1 MRVLDTKS
9 GIKIRKRSP
18 FQKLKEKYKELN
30 LYQFP
35 KNLWI
40 IIILNILIDIFCI
53 ILLIF
58 HSVLNLTNSIIL
70 LVISLTSLF
79 AILIINF
86 LHFIFPLKF
95 PIKVEIKMPSKSN
108 LENKEIEYSSE
119 DDINLEIPLVPEAPK
134 KKEKI
139 SLDSPN
145 LTPDVLERIKK
156 IESPEMKVVL
166 VNCER
171 CKAIIPVP
179 IPRKSVLESELPVV
193 PISFV
198 HKNLQNTDQHCI
210 TIHVDHDFDVRRQ
223 RISDVVLSIK

>member
-1 MRVLDTKS
+1 VRVLDTKS

-18 FQKLKEKYKELN
+18 FQKLKEKYKEPN

-40 IIILNILIDIFCI
+40 VIILNILIDIFCI

-58 HSVLNLTNSIIL
+58 QSVLNLTNSIIL

-108 LENKEIEYSSE
+108 LKNKEIEYSSK

-198 HKNLQNTDQHCI
+198 HKNLQNNDQHCI